1 MRHIGT
7 SSRSRNAAR
16 LAALATASTL
26 LLAGCSSE
34 GSAPSEDPAAA
45 SGGVI
50 TAALT
55 GDPQTLDS
63 GISGSQL
70 TYLVGQNIFEG
81 LFALDESYTPQPM
94 LAESYEVSDDLLTY
108 TISLREGI
116 LFHDG
121 SDFEAEDVVAS
132 LERWSLV
139 SPSGKA
145 AAPVISSITSVDSLT
160 VEIVLTEPRF
170 SLIGDLAF
178 FVQAAI
184 MLPAEVAEA
193 AGEEPL
199 TAEQIIGTGPYKL
212 EKLTAGQ
219 RVDLVRYEEYSSRS
233 EDLGGFAGAKHAYAD
248 EIDFVYVADATQ
260 RLNGLKTGQWNWAQT
275 INADDVEAAA
285 ADPNLTVEAGATASI
300 NTIYLNNKD
309 VSVFANEQARQAL
322 NLLIDP
328 EVFARATGGPEWLWS
343 PLSPSMVTPS
353 NAPMFSDAGKDAF
366 SAYDPDRAKELFA
379 EAGVTEGSTIKI
391 STTQT
396 YPQFYQ
402 WAVMIQSELEK
413 IGIGAE
419 VAVYDYPTMTGTQT
433 SDPASWDLSMTFFVG
448 SVTSPAQIL
457 WLTPGWRAGYES
469 AEKDA
474 LIEDYMGAATQEEA
488 TAVID
493 RLQALV
499 YEDMPVVHLGAVS
512 DLGVYSKSL
521 EFPNDWSQILWN
533 AKVLNS

>member
-1 MRHIGT
+1 MQV
-7 SSRSRNAAR
+7 
-16 LAALATASTL
+16 AALASASAL
-26 LLAGCSSE
+26 LLAGCSSA
-34 GSAPSEDPAAA
+34 GDASSPGDAGASA
-45 SGGVI
+45 GGVI

-63 GISGSQL
+63 GITGSQL

-81 LFALDESYTPQPM
+81 LFALDETYTPQPM
-94 LAESYEVSDDLLTY
+94 LAESYEVSNDLLTY
-108 TISLREGI
+108 TLALRKDVK
-116 LFHDG
+116 FHDG
-121 SDFEAEDVVAS
+121 SDFVADDVVAS
-132 LERWSLV
+132 LHRWSLV

-145 AAPVISSITSVDSLT
+145 AAPVISSITAIDDHT
-160 VEIVLTEPRF
+160 VEITLTEPRF

-178 FVQAAI
+178 FVQAAN
-184 MLPAEVAEA
+184 MMPAEIAEA

-219 RVDLVRYEEYSSRS
+219 RVDLNRFEEYNSRS
-233 EDLGGFAGAKHAYAD
+233 EELGGFAGAKHAYAD
-248 EIDFVYVADATQ
+248 EIDFVYVTDATQ

-275 INADDVEAAA
+275 ISADDVEVAAS
-285 ADPNLTVEAGATASI
+285 DPNLVVEAGATASI

-309 VSVFANEQARQAL
+309 VSVFSDPKARQAL
-322 NLLIDP
+322 NLLVDP
-328 EVFARATGGPEWLWS
+328 EVFAKATGGPEWLWS

-353 NAPMFSDAGKDAF
+353 NKPMFSDAGEKPF
-366 SAYDPDRAKELFA
+366 HAYDPEKAKALFA
-379 EAGVTEGSTIKI
+379 EAGVNEGSTIKI
-391 STTQT
+391 STTQS

-419 VAVYDYPTMTGTQT
+419 VSVYDYPTMTGTQT

-448 SVTSPAQIL
+448 SVTSPPQIL

-469 AEKDA
+469 AEKDS
-474 LIEDYMGAATQEEA
+474 LIAEYMGASSQEEA
-488 TAVID
+488 TAVIND
-493 RLQALV
+493 LQTLV
-499 YEDMPVVHLGAVS
+499 YKDMPVVHLGAVR
-512 DLGVYSKSL
+512 DLGVYSKNL

-533 AKVLNS
+533 TKVIN